1 MTDEVKTQVGI
12 DSTIMTL
19 EVAIEIGADIAKAL
33 EDRKLDL
40 GESLGLVKHIPSL
53 VSLIKGA
60 PQLPAELKDLDAEE
74 REAIVAHFAEKFEL
88 ADKEAE
94 ARVEQLFRT
103 VVVLAAETV
112 AVIELVKEFRQ
123 KK

>member
-12 DSTIMTL
+12 DSTILTL
-19 EVAIEIGADIAKAL
+19 ETVIEIGSDIAKAL

-40 GESLGLVKHIPSL
+40 GESLALVKHIPSV

-60 PQLPAELKDLDAEE
+60 PQLPAELKDLSAEE
-74 REAIVAHFAEKFEL
+74 REAIVAHFAEKFDL
-88 ADKEAE
+88 TDDTAE

>member
-1 MTDEVKTQVGI
+1 MTEEVTKQVGI
-12 DSTIMTL
+12 DSTILTL
-19 EVAIEIGADIAKAL
+19 ETVIEIGADIGKAL

-40 GESLGLVKHIPSL
+40 GESLALVKHIPS
-53 VSLIKGA
+53 VISLIKGA
-60 PQLPAELKDLDAEE
+60 PQLPAELKDLSAEE

-103 VVVLAAETV
+103 VVSLATETV
-112 AVIELVKEFRQ
+112 AVIELVRAFRA
-123 KK
+123 KS